1 MGLIDWKPAFDVIVN
16 GTNVTSIFASRLS
29 SITLTDEA
37 GVQSDT
43 VEIVL
48 TDHLPY
54 AKLEIPPNG
63 AEIEVSLG
71 YTFQRKYMG
80 LFIADS
86 IEVGGPPD
94 LMRISGVASVN
105 GTTSGGKTALTEQKN
120 RSWPEGT
127 TVSGL
132 VSTIAGEHGLKPA
145 VSESL
150 ASMTLPHLDQTDESD
165 MSLLTRVALDL
176 DAIAKPGGGYL
187 GMFLRGESKT
197 ASGQDMPKLSLVRS
211 QVSRWSYRQ
220 SLRDPA
226 GKVVA
231 VWRDHDAA
239 ADVEVMAGDGEPVR
253 RLKRRFPA
261 QDAAQRAADAEY
273 NRSQR
278 GGATVSVTLP
288 GDPDLV
294 AEARLVLAGFRDGVD
309 GEWLIARVTHTIDS
323 GGYRCDVEAEA
334 LG

>member
-1 MGLIDWKPAFDVIVN
+1 MGLTDWKPAFDVIVN

-43 VEIVL
+43 VEISL

-63 AEIEVSLG
+63 AEIEVALG
-71 YTFQRKYMG
+71 YMFKLKYMG

-86 IEVGGPPD
+86 VELGGPPD

-127 TVSGL
+127 TVSTL

-145 VSESL
+145 VSESI
-150 ASMTLPHLDQTDESD
+150 ASITLPHLDQTDESD
-165 MSLLTRVALDL
+165 INLLTRVALDI
-176 DAIAKPGGGYL
+176 DAIAKPGGGFL
-187 GMFLRGESKT
+187 GMFQRGESKT
-197 ASGQDMPKLSLVRS
+197 ASGQDMPRLSLIPS
-211 QVSRWSYRQ
+211 QVSRWRFRR

-226 GKVVA
+226 GQVIA
-231 VWRDHDAA
+231 VWRDQSAA
-239 ADVEVMAGDGEPVR
+239 ADVEVIAGDGKPVR
-253 RLKRRFPA
+253 RLKRRFPT

-273 NRSQR
+273 RRSQR
-278 GGATVSVTLP
+278 AGMTVSISLP

-294 AEARLVLAGFRDGVD
+294 AEARLVLSGFRHSVD
-309 GEWLIARVTHTIDS
+309 GEWLITRVTHTIDS
-323 GGYRCDVEAEA
+323 GGYRCDVEGETF
-334 LG
+334 